1 MKIEN
6 GIAKDVDFS
15 SKEGKEV
22 FWHSSAH
29 LMASAIKNL
38 YKGVKI
44 TIGPSIETGFYYDFD
59 NLQIS
64 KDDFAKIEKEMYSI
78 VNKGASFECKEVSK
92 KEALEI
98 FKDEPYKIELI
109 NALPE
114 NEKITTYKLGNF
126 IDLCRGPHLEDVKK
140 IQAVKIMSLA
150 GAYWRGDSKNKML
163 TRVYAISF
171 PSKDEQ
177 KKYLE
182 FLEEAKKR
190 DHKLLGKRLNLFS
203 FSEYAPG
210 FAFFHDNGLIVLDEL
225 TDYWKEVHRRYNYQI
240 IRTPQIMN
248 RTLWEKSGHWDKYK
262 DNMYTVKIE
271 DQDFAVKPMNCPG
284 GMLVY
289 KTEQHSYKEFP
300 LRVGELGVVHRHEIS
315 GALNG
320 LFRVRVFTQDDAH
333 IFIAPEQITEQ
344 VKEIFTILDE
354 MYKTFNLDY
363 RVVLST
369 MPEKHIGDLDTWKFT
384 EGALKDALKDMNL
397 DYQLNAGD
405 GAFYG
410 PKIDVLVK
418 DSLAREHQCA
428 TIQLDASLPERFDLV
443 YTGQDGKEHRPVMMH
458 RVIYG
463 SLERFFGVI
472 TEHFAGK
479 FPLWLNPRQIIIVP
493 VADVFN
499 KYADDVA
506 KILRTEGFRVIVDS
520 SNDSLNKKIREAEK
534 VYPNYILVVGEEE
547 QKAKT
552 INVRIRDTKEQK
564 ELSLKDFITKVKEEK
579 EKRTL
584 RSFL

>member
-15 SKEGKEV
+15 SKEGKEIL
-22 FWHSSAH
+22 WHSSAH
-29 LMASAIKNL
+29 LLASAIKNL
-38 YKGVKI
+38 YKDVKI

-59 NLQIS
+59 NLDV
-64 KDDFAKIEKEMYSI
+64 KPEDFSKIEKEMYSI
-78 VNKGASFECKEVSK
+78 INKGAQFEYKEVSK

-126 IDLCRGPHLEDVKK
+126 IDLCRGPHLENLSSIK
-140 IQAVKIMSLA
+140 AVKIMSLA

-163 TRVYAISF
+163 TRIYAVSY
-171 PSKDEQ
+171 PSKEEL
-177 KKYLE
+177 KEYLD

-190 DHKLLGKRLNLFS
+190 DHKLLGKKLNLFS

-248 RTLWEKSGHWDKYK
+248 RNLWEKSGHWEKYK
-262 DNMYTVKIE
+262 ENMYTVKIE

-289 KTEQHSYKEFP
+289 NTEQHSYKEFP

-333 IFIAPEQITEQ
+333 IFLMPEQITEQ

-354 MYKTFNLDY
+354 MYSKFDLKY

-369 MPEKHIGDLDTWKFT
+369 MPEMHIGDLETWEFT
-384 EGALKDALKDMNL
+384 EGALKAALKDMNM

-418 DSLAREHQCA
+418 DSLKREHQCA

-479 FPLWLNPRQIIIVP
+479 FPFWLNPKQITIVP
-493 VADVFN
+493 VAEAFN
-499 KYADDVA
+499 DYALEVE
-506 KILRTEGFRVIVDS
+506 KLLKESNLRVNVDA

-534 VYPNYILVVGEEE
+534 TYANYIIVLGEKE
-547 QKAKT
+547 KNSKT
-552 INVRIRDTKEQK
+552 INVRIRDTREQK
-564 ELSLKDFITKVKEEK
+564 EFALNDFITKLKEEK
-579 EKRTL
+579 KSRAL
-584 RSFL
+584 RSLF